1 MNDRK
6 KILFVDDDQSLLD
19 GLHRALHSERKQWEM
34 YFVPSGEEAVAL
46 MAQHRF
52 DALIT
57 DIRMPG
63 MDGVQLLSEVKRQH
77 PDLIRFILSGHSSDE
92 LTLQSVKSAH
102 QFFSKPCD
110 IDSLK
115 AALVRAFSLRELLSN
130 TKLQTFVSGT
140 IVLPSLPHIYTEI
153 VEHLDSPD
161 VSVRAV
167 GGIIAKDPG
176 ITAKI
181 LQLVN
186 SAFFGLGRKVSSPE
200 EAASLLGMDT
210 IKCLVLSVGL
220 FSQFNTS
227 KLNKMGYSLEESV
240 DHSVRVGLLA
250 QQIAKSENASKEVLD
265 ESHLSGFLHD
275 IGRLILAENMPQDY
289 ARVIELTQQDG
300 YDFFLA
306 EREVIGTDH
315 AAVGA
320 YLLGLWGFAD
330 TVIETVA
337 FHHRP
342 ELSGSKVFGPLTAV
356 HVANALENTR
366 YGQLTKLVSV
376 EYLQS
381 LGLEER
387 LETWEKLYD
396 ASGYE

>member
-1 MNDRK
+1 MNERK
-6 KILFVDDDQSLLD
+6 RILFVDDDQSLLD
-19 GLHRALHSERKQWEM
+19 GLHRALHSERGQWEM
-34 YFVPSGEEAVAL
+34 YFVPSGEEALAL
-46 MAQHRF
+46 MGQHRF
-52 DALIT
+52 DALVT

-63 MDGVQLLSEVKRQH
+63 IDGVQLLSEVTRLY
-77 PDLIRFILSGHSSDE
+77 PDSIRFILSGHSSDE

-110 IDSLK
+110 IDSLR

-140 IVLPSLPHIYTEI
+140 IALPSLPHIYLEI
-153 VEHLDSPD
+153 VEHLDSPE

-167 GGIIAKDPG
+167 GEIIAKDPA

-186 SAFFGLGRKVSSPE
+186 SAFFGLGRQVSNPA

-220 FSQFNTS
+220 FSQFDTA
-227 KLNKMGYSLEESV
+227 KLGQMGFSLEESV

-250 QQIAKSENASKEVLD
+250 RNIALTERASKDVVD
-265 ESHLSGFLHD
+265 ESHLAGFLHD
-275 IGRLILAENMPQDY
+275 IGRLILAENLPQDY
-289 ARVIELTQQDG
+289 ARVIDLVQQDG
-300 YDFFLA
+300 YDFSLA
-306 EREVIGTDH
+306 EREIIGTDH
-315 AAVGA
+315 AAIGA
-320 YLLGLWGFAD
+320 YLLGLWGFSD

-342 ELSGSKVFGPLTAV
+342 VLSGGKAFGPLTAV
-356 HVANALENTR
+356 HVGNALEIAGSR
-366 YGQLTKLVSV
+366 ELTDQVSMD
-376 EYLQS
+376 YLQS

-387 LETWEKLYD
+387 LPTWKTLYD
-396 ASGYE
+396 AAGYK

>member
-1 MNDRK
+1 MSDRK

-110 IDSLK
+110 IESLK

-186 SAFFGLGRKVSSPE
+186 SAFFGLGRKVSNPE

-227 KLNKMGYSLEESV
+227 RLNQMGFSLEEAV
-240 DHSVRVGLLA
+240 DHSIRVGLLA
-250 QQIAKSENASKEVLD
+250 QQIAKSENASKQMLD

-289 ARVIELTQQDG
+289 ARVMELARQDG
-300 YDFFLA
+300 YDLFLA
-306 EREVIGTDH
+306 EREILGTDH

-342 ELSGSKVFGPLTAV
+342 ELSGSKAFGPLTAV
-356 HVANALENTR
+356 YVANALENTKSE
-366 YGQLTKLVSV
+366 QFTKLVSI

-381 LGLEER
+381 LGLDGR
-387 LETWEKLYD
+387 LEAWETLY
-396 ASGYE
+396 AAAGYE

>member
-1 MNDRK
+1 MNDKK

-19 GLHRALHSERKQWEM
+19 GLNRALRSERKQWDVLL
-34 YFVPSGEEAVAL
+34 VPSGEEAL
-46 MAQHRF
+46 ELLSQQRF

-63 MDGVQLLSEVKRQH
+63 MDGVQLLSEVKRLY

-153 VEHLDSPD
+153 VEHLNSPD

-167 GGIIAKDPG
+167 GEIIAKDPA

-186 SAFFGLGRKVSSPE
+186 SAFFGLGRQVSSPA

-220 FSQFNTS
+220 FSQFNT
-227 KLNKMGYSLEESV
+227 KILNQMGFSLEESV

-250 QQIAKSENASKEVLD
+250 QRIALSENVGREVVE

-275 IGRLILAENMPQDY
+275 IGRLILAENMPQEY
-289 ARVIELTQQDG
+289 TRVINLTRQDG
-300 YDFFLA
+300 YDFSVA
-306 EREVIGTDH
+306 EREIIGTDH

-320 YLLGLWGFAD
+320 YLLGLWGFKD
-330 TVIETVA
+330 TIIETVA
-337 FHHRP
+337 FHHIP
-342 ELSGSKVFGPLTAV
+342 EMSGSNDFGPLTAV
-356 HVANALENTR
+356 HVANTLEIAKE
-366 YGQLTKLVSV
+366 GQFNELVSIK
-376 EYLQS
+376 YLQS

-387 LETWEKLYD
+387 LPVWMELYD
-396 ASGYE
+396 TAGYE